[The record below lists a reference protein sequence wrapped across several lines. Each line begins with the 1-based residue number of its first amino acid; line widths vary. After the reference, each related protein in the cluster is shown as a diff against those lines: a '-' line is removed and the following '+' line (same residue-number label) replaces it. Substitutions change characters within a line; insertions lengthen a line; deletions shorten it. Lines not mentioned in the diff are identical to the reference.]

1 MKTSAEARIRNRA
14 YRSRLRAAVREL
26 RTESSKEVAAK
37 TYREVVSLIDGG
49 VRRRLLHRNNAARQ
63 KSRLASFVRKMA

>member
-1 MKTSAEARIRNRA
+1 MPNHKSCAKRMKTSAEARIRNRA

-37 TYREVVSLIDGG
+37 TYRQVVSLI
-49 VRRRLLHRNNAARQ
+49 
-63 KSRLASFVRKMA
+63 